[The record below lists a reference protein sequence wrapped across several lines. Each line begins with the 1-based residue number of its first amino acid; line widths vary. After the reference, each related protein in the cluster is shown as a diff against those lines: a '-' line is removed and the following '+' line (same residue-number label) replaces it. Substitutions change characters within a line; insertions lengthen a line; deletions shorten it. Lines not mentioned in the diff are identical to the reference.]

1 MAVDERVEAGG
12 VGNDILAGPGSG
24 RGIDTQMAQADDI
37 IRTKGL
43 CLIDGFLDGIVQLGT
58 VVAAEDIVDVTGLL
72 GVHEVGRSG
81 LGKGFRCGNA
91 HKGHKGTL
99 DIEKLDA
106 GQDPQTAAQVDPV
119 AGNVRKIRFLEDHFC
134 AVHAVVK
141 LMVARRGQIIACLI
155 HQPDDGGAIVHGAV
169 CRALD
174 MVASIHQQHILALLL
189 IALLEGCD
197 GSIGQLWGFV
207 VDVSMDIVGIK
218 DGDFRQLAFAK
229 AGRRRGSSY
238 GHSGGSRSDTSG
250 FQKAAA
256 RDKSFHEE
264 RPPFVFS
271 GFGSDGLFP
280 LRCTVAL
287 SLTQN
292 AASGKSKM
300 SNMRKIHSQKV
311 VLFRNFLE
319 KAKKSRALPPASGE

>member
-1 MAVDERVEAGG
+1 
-12 VGNDILAGPGSG
+12 
-24 RGIDTQMAQADDI
+24 
-37 IRTKGL
+37 
-43 CLIDGFLDGIVQLGT
+43 
-58 VVAAEDIVDVTGLL
+58 
-72 GVHEVGRSG
+72 
-81 LGKGFRCGNA
+81 
-91 HKGHKGTL
+91 
-99 DIEKLDA
+99 
-106 GQDPQTAAQVDPV
+106 
-119 AGNVRKIRFLEDHFC
+119 
-134 AVHAVVK
+134 
-141 LMVARRGQIIACLI
+141 MVARRGQIIARLI

-197 GSIGQLWGFV
+197 GSIGQLRGFV

-238 GHSGGSRSDTSG
+238 GHRGGSRSDTSG

-271 GFGSDGLFP
+271 GFGSDGLSP

-292 AASGKSKM
+292 TASGKSKM
-300 SNMRKIHSQKV
+300 SNMRKIHSQKDI
-311 VLFRNFLE
+311 LFRNFLE
-319 KAKKSRALPPASGE
+319 KQRKAGPWPPASGE

>member
-1 MAVDERVEAGG
+1 MR
-12 VGNDILAGPGSG
+12 GP
-24 RGIDTQMAQADDI
+24 
-37 IRTKGL
+37 
-43 CLIDGFLDGIVQLGT
+43 C
-58 VVAAEDIVDVTGLL
+58 
-72 GVHEVGRSG
+72 RS
-81 LGKGFRCGNA
+81 
-91 HKGHKGTL
+91 
-99 DIEKLDA
+99 
-106 GQDPQTAAQVDPV
+106 QTHGCPAWPD
-119 AGNVRKIRFLEDHFC
+119 
-134 AVHAVVK
+134 
-141 LMVARRGQIIACLI
+141 
-155 HQPDDGGAIVHGAV
+155 QPDDGGTIVHGAV

-197 GSIGQLWGFV
+197 GSIGQLRGFV

-238 GHSGGSRSDTSG
+238 GHSRSDTSG

-271 GFGSDGLFP
+271 GFGSDGLSP
-280 LRCTVAL
+280 LHCTVAL

-300 SNMRKIHSQKV
+300 SNMRKIHPQKV
-311 VLFRNFLE
+311 VLFRSFLKKQR
-319 KAKKSRALPPASGE
+319 KAGPCLLPQESRTRFFRKEERPKTGLGNIRSRYIS